1 MQITLDDQETKA
13 LIMALTGV
21 IDDLSVTLAQ
31 TRGDELKYARLAK
44 ERAYLIALRL
54 RIYNSGRDDAA

>member
-1 MQITLDDQETKA
+1 MQITLDDEETKA

-54 RIYNSGRDDAA
+54 RIHNSGKEIA